1 MSFQETN
8 DLFVDKFSSDA
19 SPQGLTLRTYKKLVQ
34 LHRST
39 LQLLG
44 TQGDQIKALIW
55 DLTEK
60 SPEKA
65 AYILNCLVAEATS
78 QNLNFKCRFEF
89 LRISDLRT
97 LSPQH
102 WLNGETINYFI
113 DKWCRNSDTLGLGT
127 YWANTFL
134 FEDKAC
140 TKPFDKFDNNGKM
153 VNDLKRSIQRREEAH
168 WYCASID
175 FDQHTIEILDSWGPT
190 FRTNQNKPLRQK
202 KHIALL
208 AVLMWVTERIAE
220 YRGEMVVLAR
230 NPETDWSCNPH
241 VEVPLQPNG
250 YDCGIHM
257 LWHLYH
263 IVNFGSIKQDQSPKK
278 KPKSKS
284 AASKQKELVLGN
296 AFAFVSRGVRKP
308 SSVEASPSPPS
319 TGSKKKVS
327 SVANTGKGKPVT
339 KQVTKQNSTKAM
351 PKASQLTRVVHELTC
366 ELLAQLTLNDYFT
379 TLEQRAKK
387 TTLGKGHLSEEKP
400 KKKTPKSN
408 SKEVIDLDDD
418 EETMIN
424 SFSGT
429 STRKGPTSNTST
441 KKGSTS
447 NTSTKKGPSVNLSR
461 SSHGQESDET
471 DNEDHMVKMANS
483 NSDEDEDNISMLD
496 AASNDGDGDSQE
508 GDQMDVEDVTVQP
521 VIKKAKKK
529 KSTST
534 RPSQKVALG
543 SFSAD
548 QRKLADYGK
557 KIARMGTCLGGLFPE
572 DRDETWAHVRIAV
585 KGRGDQVML
594 ATFKSVERTL
604 KRMKTYVGYGV
615 GAVRYH
621 LKKVARE
628 MVLTYFGLLG
638 NIELKKRKQ
647 TYNSDAPYQCP
658 IIPQILRAFLY
669 TELSTGDRPLL
680 AYLKEVNRVPIHLL
694 AMVVTTM
701 SHIFSEHLTATNQVV
716 ILKALQDLEE
726 NSPEYTR
733 IVTKNIWFH
742 VQKNSGGHVPKE
754 VYDYKR
760 LEAVAAE
767 MVEYNLVEEGMD
779 QDEDNEGDVEEQEQK
794 EEQEREEEQKDQDE
808 EKGDEEM
815 GDKKDNQDVDMDD
828 VEEEK
833 EEDEG
838 EKNAEE
844 EGEKSAEEEEGEK
857 SAEEDEGEKSTEE
870 DEGEK
875 STEEEDDDKDS
886 GEDEETDNK
895 KKTRG
900 RGSGSGR
907 GRGKGRGKGKGKGK
921 GTIEFWKGEGRPRIG
936 GSIREARRLSR
947 NVNKIE
953 P

>member
-1 MSFQETN
+1 MTSVAVYGVLKLFQ
-8 DLFVDKFSSDA
+8 
-19 SPQGLTLRTYKKLVQ
+19 
-34 LHRST
+34 
-39 LQLLG
+39 
-44 TQGDQIKALIW
+44 
-55 DLTEK
+55 
-60 SPEKA
+60 
-65 AYILNCLVAEATS
+65 ATS
-78 QNLNFKCRFEF
+78 QNLNFKCSFEF

-202 KHIALL
+202 KHTALL

-263 IVNFGSIKQDQSPKK
+263 IVNFGSIKQDRKLPAQHRFTENMVGKRLRVTRGNPQPTPESPKK

-284 AASKQKELVLGN
+284 AASKQKESVLGN

-339 KQVTKQNSTKAM
+339 KQVTKQISTKAM
-351 PKASQLTRVVHELTC
+351 PKASQLTP
-366 ELLAQLTLNDYFT
+366 NDYFT

-387 TTLGKGHLSEEKP
+387 TTLGKGRLSEEKP
-400 KKKTPKSN
+400 KKKTPKSD

-521 VIKKAKKK
+521 VSKKAKKK

-585 KGRGDQVML
+585 KGKGDQVLL
-594 ATFKSVERTL
+594 ATFKSVERDERTL

-638 NIELKKRKQ
+638 NMELKKRRELMGWLQDGRYYHFGDLDLEVISLLATLCLAAHNSTVSQKQ

-658 IIPQILRAFLY
+658 IILQILRAFLY

-716 ILKALQDLEE
+716 SKGSKLDYSSNNSSDEYFLILKALQDLEE

-767 MVEYNLVEEGMD
+767 MVEYNFVEEGMD

-815 GDKKDNQDVDMDD
+815 GDEKEKDDQDVDMDKVEGND
-828 VEEEK
+828 VGEEK

-838 EKNAEE
+838 EK
-844 EGEKSAEEEEGEK
+844 ST
-857 SAEEDEGEKSTEE
+857 EEDEGEKSTEE

-875 STEEEDDDKDS
+875 STEEEEEEDDDDDS

-907 GRGKGRGKGKGKGK
+907 GRGRGRGKGKGKGK
-921 GTIEFWKGEGRPRIG
+921 GSK
-936 GSIREARRLSR
+936 
-947 NVNKIE
+947 
-953 P
+953 